1 MHIYKYLHE
10 HAGKYDHYEAGRYY
24 TSTPP
29 MQKRTTKSSR
39 NQYDMSSYSTT
50 KKHEAITTNR
60 TADVVLMSTTPVLPM
75 ASVIG
80 ISSAAS
86 YKNKIIL

>member
-39 NQYDMSSYSTT
+39 NQYDMSLYSTT
-50 KKHEAITTNR
+50 KKHEAIRTNR

-75 ASVIG
+75 ASAIG